1 MPMSPK
7 PTNSSRPPISN
18 PPAKRSM
25 RWFTILLLLVPACGS
40 RSDSGSTAGKADS
53 TPALPPATTSIP
65 QTVPAPP
72 VPEDSTVSW
81 AELAAT
87 IRGNPDAIRAV
98 QQTHSLRV
106 TAVFTDGHRFHST
119 EPHIDAILK
128 LVREVDPAGQ
138 ILIATE

>member
-1 MPMSPK
+1 MPMSPR

-18 PPAKRSM
+18 PPPKRFV
-25 RWFTILLLLVPACGS
+25 RWFTISLLLLTGCGS
-40 RSDSGSTAGKADS
+40 RSDSGSTAGKAES
-53 TPALPPATTSIP
+53 TPALPPAATSIP
-65 QTVPAPP
+65 QTVSAPP

-106 TAVFTDGHRFHST
+106 TAVFKDGHRYHAT
-119 EPHIDAILK
+119 EPQIDAILK